1 MRPAGSARG
10 TYAAN
15 DLALPHKVAF
25 FDQQFRC
32 VQKCTV
38 QTHAMV
44 DHQQMTLQSE
54 DIIGGK
60 GYYAVGWR
68 DEILALGGGDV
79 HAIMIAARRAVIDAL
94 RAK

>member
-1 MRPAGSARG
+1 
-10 TYAAN
+10 
-15 DLALPHKVAF
+15 
-25 FDQQFRC
+25 
-32 VQKCTV
+32 
-38 QTHAMV
+38 MV

-54 DIIGGK
+54 GIIGGK